1 MAFCRRGSVHTY
13 VCTLHEI
20 GMIGELLPVL
30 ANPGECERM
39 MLPIIWFVLI
49 AALFVGYF
57 VLEGFDYGVGML
69 VPWIGH
75 TDQERR
81 AVIATIGPVW
91 DANEVWLITAG
102 GAMFAAFP
110 NWYATVFSG
119 FYLGLALLL
128 AALIVR
134 GVALEFRSKRSGS
147 HWRTRWDV
155 LIAVASAIPPIV
167 WGLAMG
173 NLLRGVPIDGHM
185 NYIGNFLTLLNPYAL
200 VGALATLFLFL
211 LHGALYLDL
220 KAPEPLSQRAHQF
233 AYVVGRWT
241 TGLYFAFVVMSY
253 FYAHFARHLGL
264 DPGPIPIL
272 AGVSIIAVRFLLP
285 GGHRVWAFFAVVFT
299 IVLSTLS
306 VFLALFPRVM
316 ISSLNPRWSLTI
328 YNASSNTYSLKV
340 MTIVAIT
347 VLPLV
352 LAYQAWTYWVFRQRV
367 SFHDTWHY

>member
-1 MAFCRRGSVHTY
+1 
-13 VCTLHEI
+13 
-20 GMIGELLPVL
+20 MILPMV
-30 ANPGECERM
+30 
-39 MLPIIWFVLI
+39 WFVLI
-49 AALFVGYF
+49 AILFVGYF

-110 NWYATVFSG
+110 DWYATVFSG

-134 GVALEFRSKRSGS
+134 GVALEFRSKGS
-147 HWRTRWDV
+147 SPRWRKRWDA
-155 LIAVASAIPPIV
+155 LIAVASMVPPLV

-173 NLLRGVPIDGHM
+173 NLLRGVPIDKHM
-185 NYIGNFLTLLNPYAL
+185 NYVGNFLTLFNPYAL
-200 VGALATLFLFL
+200 VGAIATVSLFL
-211 LHGALYLDL
+211 LHGALYIDL
-220 KAPEPLSQRAHQF
+220 KAPAPLSDRAHKV
-233 AYVVGRWT
+233 AYWVGRWT
-241 TGLYFAFVVMSY
+241 TVLYFAFVVMSY
-253 FYAHFARHLGL
+253 FYAHLARHLGL

-272 AGVSIIAVRFLLP
+272 AGLSIIAVRFLLP
-285 GGHRVWAFFAVVFT
+285 GKHRAWAFFAVVFT
-299 IVLSTLS
+299 IVLSTFS
-306 VFLALFPRVM
+306 VFLAMFPRLM
-316 ISSLNPRWSLTI
+316 ISSLNPHWSLTI
-328 YNASSNTYSLKV
+328 YNASSNPYSLQV

-352 LAYQAWTYWVFRQRV
+352 LAYQAWTYWVFRKRV
-367 SFHDTWHY
+367 SFQDTWHY